1 MKNTNKMRAIATTAD
16 IINDLIDNAFATK
29 KYADQEIESYKDR
42 MSEESDN
49 EYWTKC
55 IENFEL
61 KKECIDKVIEHLN
74 NYKF

>member
-16 IINDLIDNAFATK
+16 IINDLIDTALSTK
-29 KYADQEIESYKDR
+29 RYADQEIESYKDR
-42 MSEESDN
+42 MPEDSQD
-49 EYWTKC
+49 EYWIKC
-55 IENFEL
+55 IENLEL